1 MPAISRAGQRVAY
14 DDLGAG
20 PPTVLLAHN
29 LFSHRGSFA
38 EVAARLARRARVLN
52 VDLRGHGDSRDAG
65 EFTVA
70 DLAGDLAAV
79 LAEAGADAA
88 VIVGT
93 SLGAAAAIELA
104 RARPALVRGL
114 VLMAANP
121 RPATFRDRLTFGTLA
136 AIVRA
141 LGPGPLL
148 PTLVA
153 ALHSTAAAP
162 AIRAAAAE
170 QIRAMNRRDV
180 ARAVRAWVNRP
191 ALLGR
196 LGPLSIP
203 TRVVA
208 GGADSSC
215 PRAACDA
222 LAAELGVASIEIAS
236 AGHTIQAERPAEV
249 AALVEGL
256 LAGP

>member
-20 PPTVLLAHN
+20 PDAVLLAHN

-38 EVAARLARRARVLN
+38 GAAALLARRARVLS
-52 VDLRGHGDSRDAG
+52 VDLRGHGDSPGAG

-70 DLAGDLAAV
+70 DLADDLAAV
-79 LAEAGADAA
+79 LAAAGVAEA
-88 VIVGT
+88 VVVGT
-93 SLGAAAAIELA
+93 SLGAATAIELA
-104 RARPALVRGL
+104 RSRPGLVRGL

-121 RPATFRDRLTFGTLA
+121 RPAGLRDRLTFGTLA
-136 AIVRA
+136 AFVRA

-148 PTLVA
+148 PTLVS
-153 ALHSTAAAP
+153 ALHAPDAAP
-162 AIRAAAAE
+162 AVRTATAE
-170 QIRAMNRRDV
+170 QIRAMARRDI
-180 ARAVRAWVNRP
+180 ARAIRAWIARP

-196 LGPLSIP
+196 LGGLRLPV
-203 TRVVA
+203 RVVA
-208 GGADSSC
+208 GGADGSC
-215 PRAACDA
+215 PRDACAA
-222 LAAELGVASIEIAS
+222 LAAELGVDLRELAG

-249 AALVEGL
+249 AAIVEEL